1 MARVS
6 VIRNLWLA
14 QLTNLALLV
23 TFYAGDALGSFNSIM
38 RLLTGALFG
47 AATVWFVF
55 PYMDASF
62 YEVQEELEGKAQAE
76 KRAQ

>member
-1 MARVS
+1 
-6 VIRNLWLA
+6 
-14 QLTNLALLV
+14 LTNTALPA

-62 YEVQEELEGKAQAE
+62 YEVQEELEEKARQ
-76 KRAQ
+76 RSVVRST